1 MTNLRTI
8 EDVNRA
14 LDTEFAIRAAG
25 LREMKPAEQKLSA
38 SRIADLHEIRRD
50 LFKELLNR
58 LHEVVVADAV
68 RDMATATSRAID
80 ADDNSVSFWR
90 GLAGAR

>member
-1 MTNLRTI
+1 MTKLQTI

-14 LDTEFAIRAAG
+14 LDAEFAIRAAG

-50 LFKELLNR
+50 LFKELLGR
-58 LHEVVVADAV
+58 LHEIVVSGAEHDV
-68 RDMATATSRAID
+68 ATATSRAID
-80 ADDNSVSFWR
+80 ADDNSVTFWR
-90 GLAGAR
+90 SLAGAR